1 MMLSHSLQYFKTGW
15 KMLHLGSFLLSN
27 WRKILVA
34 WLSIDLKNPGN
45 IICIQTWCW
54 LLKLHFFFTKLF
66 HISNFRIQQYLFY
79 YCLIFALKYHNGL
92 SMYMEPLKKWWQ
104 HGPDSNFTI
113 SVPLYFKPSFDES
126 PIFATL
132 YWKAVQ
138 DLKHIYVVKNTS
150 SEMIDCLDFV
160 LPKPFLAFRD
170 HLNTFCLF

>member
-1 MMLSHSLQYFKTGW
+1 MKNATPW
-15 KMLHLGSFLLSN
+15 KFLLFN

-113 SVPLYFKPSFDES
+113 SISLYFKPSFDEG
-126 PIFATL
+126 PIFTIFC
-132 YWKAVQ
+132 WKAVQ
-138 DLKHIYVVKNTS
+138 GLKHIYVVKNTS
-150 SEMIDCLDFV
+150 SEIINCLDFI
-160 LPKPFLAFRD
+160 LSKPFLAFRG
-170 HLNTFCLF
+170 H